1 MICTEARL
9 AANRLNALKSSG
21 PRTDEGKAVSRRNG
35 LKHGLAGEGVV
46 VAEKDA
52 EEIAKRVAELEK
64 DLRPKTA
71 NGAILIRVMASASVR
86 MERAASHESA
96 AIAKNVRHACTNH
109 DETMND
115 EADRL
120 FEGLAQEPRANL
132 RKLKRTPEG
141 VDRLIEAWSDLFEEL
156 ASDDP
161 ASWTV
166 EHLGRIARLTGKAAE
181 TARVSRLGALAR
193 AACGDFLGL
202 AKADGEGLTDKAR
215 KLWAKDR
222 LAERIAAEIAELE
235 AHRETLD
242 HEAFEQ
248 DRVEAPDRALFD
260 PSKEATLA
268 RRYEADAAR
277 RYYRALDEFRKAEA
291 EAEAQG
297 EIPGQVPTSAS
308 PMGSPGGYGPPSPD
322 YPMMAERVAHQAGAP
337 MALGSNGAIVGH
349 LQRVQPAV

>member
-1 MICTEARL
+1 MNVSEARL
-9 AANRLNALKSSG
+9 VANRLNALKSSG
-21 PRTDEGKAVSRRNG
+21 PKTDEGKAVSRRNG

-52 EEIAKRVAELEK
+52 QEIARRVDELEK

-71 NGAILIRVMASASVR
+71 NGAILIRVMAAASVK

-96 AIAKNVRHACTNH
+96 AIAKNVRHAGANH
-109 DETMND
+109 DEGMND
-115 EADRL
+115 EADVL
-120 FEGLAQEPRANL
+120 FEGLAEEPRKNL

-161 ASWTV
+161 ESWTAL
-166 EHLGRIARLTGKAAE
+166 HLGRIARLTGKAAE

-193 AACGDFLGL
+193 AAGGDFLGL
-202 AKADGEGLTDKAR
+202 AKSDGEGLKDEAR
-215 KLWAKDR
+215 KAWAKDR
-222 LAERIAAEIAELE
+222 LTERIAAEIVELE

-242 HEAFEQ
+242 HQAFEQ

-291 EAEAQG
+291 KG
-297 EIPGQVPTSAS
+297 ETSGQVPKSAA
-308 PMGSPGGYGPPSPD
+308 PVGSPGAYGSQSPYD
-322 YPMMAERVAHQAGAP
+322 PMMAERAANQAAVPTTRGADGAP
-337 MALGSNGAIVGH
+337 LVRV
-349 LQRVQPAV
+349 QRPQPAV